1 MPNTSRNHRSNGRQR
16 ETTGDRRETDG
27 RRTGDDPSKRPR
39 TDLKTWEN
47 ASQAKLKFSFFEKKM
62 LGKSEQKI
70 YFLRFF
76 CLPLVFQWVSS
87 VSRCCLPLLSPVVS
101 RCLPWCRRRR
111 EHRDLPMDPQRG
123 AQCRKNIFA
132 HIAPMGPPTPIVGV
146 KSTFL
151 PMNRSTLRYLTS
163 NFIKSTLS
171 FVSKWHFERHSMR
184 LVIYGGAI
192 LCHSG
197 HGIFPYNSHFPP
209 APRTPK
215 VNVGPRRGLSDALP
229 THPNIELG
237 GGGSRIHCRCTV
249 KCMSVYSSPIND
261 KAHYCASQSAILG
274 RNSR

>member
-1 MPNTSRNHRSNGRQR
+1 
-16 ETTGDRRETDG
+16 
-27 RRTGDDPSKRPR
+27 
-39 TDLKTWEN
+39 
-47 ASQAKLKFSFFEKKM
+47 M

-261 KAHYCASQSAILG
+261 KAHTVPPKVPFWDETRGKISQL
-274 RNSR
+274 REKSRGVRCTSGGSLLCPRK